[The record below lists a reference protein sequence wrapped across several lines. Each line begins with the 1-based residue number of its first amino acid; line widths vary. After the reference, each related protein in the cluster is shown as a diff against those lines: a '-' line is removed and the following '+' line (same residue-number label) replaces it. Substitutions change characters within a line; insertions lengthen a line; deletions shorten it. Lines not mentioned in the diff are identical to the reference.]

1 MDIDPEKRAGL
12 LEQATFA
19 GNEQVND
26 LELRP
31 ITSATWSLL
40 ARLKNSFVTGEQS
53 ADYAFNVYSF
63 VYLHSRTIADIRRRI
78 ATIDDLT
85 ADIFEFMDTRPP
97 GDMFAFLPWITRQV
111 EMVAASITASGNAVP
126 TMDDSPKV

>member
-26 LELRP
+26 LSLRP

-40 ARLKNSFVTGEQS
+40 GRLKNGFVTGEQS
-53 ADYAFNVYSF
+53 GDYAFNVYSF
-63 VYLHSRTIADIRRRI
+63 VYLHSRPIADIRRRI

-111 EMVAASITASGNAVP
+111 EMVAASITAGGTVATAP
-126 TMDDSPKV
+126 DEGPKA